1 MRKYNVMYGVGK
13 VKYLVNTHDG
23 VSTHKDGS
31 PFYGCYCFK
40 NKAEMDKYITTLEQQ
55 GYRYSNVL

>member
-1 MRKYNVMYGVGK
+1 MYGVGA

-31 PFYGCYCFK
+31 PFWGCYCFK
-40 NKAEMDKYITTLEQQ
+40 NKAEMNKYVSDLEQQ
-55 GYRYSNVL
+55 GYRYGQ